1 MCKTAFLKD
10 MQSDWDHRSSLQ
22 GLSDI
27 FKCQAR
33 KKTMTKLG
41 KMEDKVIE

>member
-1 MCKTAFLKD
+1 MCKAACLKD
-10 MQSDWDHRSSLQ
+10 TQSDWDHWSSLW

-27 FKCQAR
+27 FKCKVQ

-41 KMEDKVIE
+41 KIEDKIIE